1 MHIAHAFL
9 ELDIFSFFKIFC
21 TWKTNKKKKNI
32 FFLIYVFFSPSS
44 DFTLLFEDFVWLI
57 SVLVD
62 FTAAYTQR
70 WKVNILGLCTFHS
83 VEGAGG
89 RGFTDITHAHT
100 RTTTELK
107 VVTMIWFECLKISE
121 EFWRIF

>member
-9 ELDIFSFFKIFC
+9 ELDIFSFFKIFY
-21 TWKTNKKKKNI
+21 TWKTNKKKKKQT
-32 FFLIYVFFSPSS
+32 FFYLFIFSPSS

-70 WKVNILGLCTFHS
+70 WKVNILGLCTLHS
-83 VEGAGG
+83 VVGAGG
-89 RGFTDITHAHT
+89 RGFTDITHTHRHTHAHNHRAEGRYNDLT
-100 RTTTELK
+100 W
-107 VVTMIWFECLKISE
+107 MS
-121 EFWRIF
+121 